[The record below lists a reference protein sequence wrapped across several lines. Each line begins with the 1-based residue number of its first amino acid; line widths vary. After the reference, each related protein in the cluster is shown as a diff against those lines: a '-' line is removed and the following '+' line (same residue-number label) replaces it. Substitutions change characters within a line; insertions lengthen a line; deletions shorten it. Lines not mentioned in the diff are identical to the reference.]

1 MNVFDAALSS
11 WKMISRNKMRSFLTM
26 LGIIIGVTAVIV
38 VMSVGASAQNL
49 ILNEVKSLGSNL
61 ISVVPGKAEEGG
73 PPSSVFGVVITTLK
87 YEDGEALL
95 ETNYPY
101 IVSLS
106 SYVKGNDRI
115 VWEDKKA
122 DVNFYGVSSSYPD
135 VEDAEVE
142 KGRFF
147 TKEEEASQAR
157 LAVLGSKIAEDL
169 FGDRNPLGEKIKI
182 KKSNFTVVGVMKEK
196 GGGLT
201 QNQDQEIM
209 VPVKTAQNILLGIDH
224 VSMIR
229 FKVDDPKNIDATI
242 GFVEDFLRDRHD
254 IDDPKDDDFTVRS
267 VQEALDALG
276 TITTAIRFFLVAVSA
291 ISLVVGGFGIMN
303 IMLATVEERIN
314 EIGLRKAV
322 GAKNIHIMLQ
332 FLIETAAITFISGII
347 GIVLGILISALV
359 ASIAGFMGYKWELII
374 SFPSIIVASFVS
386 ILVGFIFGLVPARKA
401 SRLNPIEALRYE

>member
-1 MNVFDAALSS
+1 MNVFEAVLSS
-11 WKMISRNKMRSFLTM
+11 WKMIARNKMRSFLTM

-38 VMSVGASAQNL
+38 VMSVGTSAQNL
-49 ILNEVKSLGSNL
+49 ILNEVKSMGSNMVS
-61 ISVVPGKAEEGG
+61 IIPGKAEENG

-95 ETNYPY
+95 ESNYPS
-101 IVSLS
+101 IVALS
-106 SYVKGNDRI
+106 SYVKGNDRV
-115 VWEDKKA
+115 VWEDRKA
-122 DVNFYGVSSSYPD
+122 DINFVGTGSSYID
-135 VEDAEVE
+135 VEEAEVE
-142 KGRFF
+142 QGRFF
-147 TKEEEASQAR
+147 TKEEEEAQAR
-157 LAVLGSKIAEDL
+157 VAVLGSKIAEDL

-182 KKSNFTVVGVMKEK
+182 KKSNFTIIGVMKEK

-209 VPVKTAQNILLGIDH
+209 VPVKTAQSILLGIDY

-229 FKVDDPKNIDATI
+229 FRVDNAENIDKAI
-242 GFVEDFLRDRHD
+242 GYAEDFLRDRHN
-254 IDDPKDDDFTVRS
+254 IDDPKDDDFTIRS

-291 ISLVVGGFGIMN
+291 ISLIVGGFGIMN

-322 GAKNIHIMLQ
+322 GAKNFHIMLQ
-332 FLIETAAITFISGII
+332 FLVETAAITFISGII
-347 GIVLGILISALV
+347 GIVLGVLISAMI
-359 ASIAGFMGYKWELII
+359 ASVAGFMGYEWDLII

-386 ILVGFIFGLVPARKA
+386 IFVGFVFGLAPARKA

>member
-1 MNVFDAALSS
+1 MNVFEAAFNS
-11 WKMISRNKMRSFLTM
+11 WKMITRNKMRSFLTM

-38 VMSVGASAQNL
+38 VMSVGTSAQNL
-49 ILNEVKSLGSNL
+49 ILNEVKSMGSNMVS
-61 ISVVPGKAEEGG
+61 IVPGKAEEGG

-95 ETNYPY
+95 ERNYPS
-101 IVSLS
+101 IVALS
-106 SYVKGNDRI
+106 SYVKGNDRV

-122 DVNFYGVSSSYPD
+122 DINFYGVSSSYID
-135 VEDAEVE
+135 VEDSEVE

-147 TKEEEASQAR
+147 TKEEEEAQAR

-182 KKSNFTVVGVMKEK
+182 KKSNFTIIGVMKEK

-209 VPVKTAQNILLGIDH
+209 VPVRTAQSVLLGIDY
-224 VSMIR
+224 VSMVR
-229 FKVDDPKNIDATI
+229 FKVDSIENIDKSI
-242 GFVEDFLRDRHD
+242 GYVEDFLRERHD

-267 VQEALDALG
+267 VQEALDALSMV
-276 TITTAIRFFLVAVSA
+276 TTAIRFFLVAVSA
-291 ISLVVGGFGIMN
+291 ISLIVGGFGIMN
-303 IMLATVEERIN
+303 IMLATVEERVN

-322 GAKNIHIMLQ
+322 GAKNIHITMQ

-347 GIVLGILISALV
+347 GIILGVLVSIMI
-359 ASIAGFMGYKWELII
+359 ASVAGFMGYKWDLII

-386 ILVGFIFGLVPARKA
+386 IVVGLVFGLVPARKA

>member
-1 MNVFDAALSS
+1 MNVFEAAFNS

-38 VMSVGASAQNL
+38 VMSVGTSAQNL
-49 ILNEVKSLGSNL
+49 ILNEVKSMGSNM
-61 ISVVPGKAEEGG
+61 ISIIPGKAEENG

-87 YEDGEALL
+87 YEDGEALS
-95 ETNYPY
+95 ERNYPS
-101 IVSLS
+101 IIALS
-106 SYVKGNDRI
+106 SYVKGNDRV
-115 VWEDKKA
+115 VWEDKKT
-122 DVNFYGVSSSYPD
+122 DINFYGVSSSYPD
-135 VEDAEVE
+135 VEEAEVE

-147 TKEEEASQAR
+147 TKEEEMSRAK
-157 LAVLGSKIAEDL
+157 LVVLGSKVADDL
-169 FGDRNPLGEKIKI
+169 FGDQNPLGERIKI
-182 KKSNFTVVGVMKEK
+182 KKSNFTIIGVMKER

-209 VPVKTAQNILLGIDH
+209 VPVKTAQNILLGIDY

-229 FKVDDPKNIDATI
+229 FKVNDPKNIDATI
-242 GFVEDFLRDRHD
+242 GYVEDFLRERHN

-291 ISLVVGGFGIMN
+291 ISLIVGGFGIMN
-303 IMLATVEERIN
+303 IMLATVEERVN

-322 GAKNIHIMLQ
+322 GAKNFHITLQ
-332 FLIETAAITFISGII
+332 FLVETAAITFISGII
-347 GIVLGILISALV
+347 GIVLGVLISAMV
-359 ASIAGFMGYKWELII
+359 ASVAGFMGYKWDLII

-386 ILVGFIFGLVPARKA
+386 IAVGLVFGLVPARKA